1 MSNHGLRE
9 LNAVCL
15 CTSYRLPSPLGNPSF
30 EGKKVY
36 KTKQK
41 IHFRNQH
48 QPFAFLCENCKCIQ
62 NMHLYSLLCTCL
74 FVAKVTAESTH
85 LD

>member
-1 MSNHGLRE
+1 MIHLGQDPAKHNQQTSLPEETKMSNHGLRE

-15 CTSYRLPSPLGNPSF
+15 CTSYRLPSPLGNPYF

-48 QPFAFLCENCKCIQ
+48 QPFAF
-62 NMHLYSLLCTCL
+62 
-74 FVAKVTAESTH
+74 
-85 LD
+85 